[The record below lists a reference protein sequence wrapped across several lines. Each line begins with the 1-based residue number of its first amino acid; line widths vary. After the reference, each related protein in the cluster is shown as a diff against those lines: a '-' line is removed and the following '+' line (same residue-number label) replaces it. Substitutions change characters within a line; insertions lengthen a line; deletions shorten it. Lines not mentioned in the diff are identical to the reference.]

1 MKPGPIG
8 VAAWALTWALSAAVP
23 THAQINFSDQSFG
36 ADIDHF
42 PFIAGGMIY
51 AGGAVADFSHDGWPD
66 IFLLGGES
74 GDALYINDQD
84 GTFTD
89 EAAAWGVDLIHRG
102 HGAAAGDYDGDG
114 WTDLFVTS
122 GGDTAGADL
131 PGQHMLYHNNGDGT
145 FTDVAV
151 AAGVQQTSATDGNAT
166 SAAFGDYDLDG
177 DLDLFVCTTGS
188 SGTTDGNRLFR
199 NNNDGTFT
207 DVTVAAGITI
217 GMNGFSP
224 RFVDMNGDRYPEL
237 LVAADYRTSRYY
249 VNNGNGT
256 FSNATAPSGTSLE
269 SNGMGQAVAD
279 FNRDGLQDWYVTSVY
294 RDEPLYNQDG
304 NYLYVNQGNHTFTA
318 PVAHGARD
326 GGWGWG
332 VAALDFDHDGFIDLA
347 ETNGW
352 QDAEYYGEIS
362 YLYRNLGDLT
372 FAPVQGTTAF
382 DHNWD
387 GRALMTLDYDQDGD
401 MDILITANNGLAALY
416 RNDLAGPNTHWLEV
430 HLDTS
435 GNPALAPEGFGSV
448 VRATTGTVTQHV
460 YISPGA
466 TYLGQSETIAH
477 FGLGAAT
484 TVDQLEIEWTDGSST
499 ILGSVAADRILTVI
513 APAGPGAPGEA
524 SAAGIPSNQMTAS
537 FDKATG
543 IIEVSYVPACDATEH
558 TIYLGSLT
566 NVGSYSYSDAVCG
579 VGATGAASFDTS
591 GLDRLFF
598 VIVGNN
604 GTAEGS
610 FGMDGSGVERPED
623 DPAAGVCALPQNL
636 TGTCN

>member
-1 MKPGPIG
+1 MRAGLI
-8 VAAWALTWALSAAVP
+8 VAILCFSIWAFPA
-23 THAQINFSDQSFG
+23 HAQINFSDQSFG
-36 ADIDHF
+36 AGIDHF

-51 AGGAVADFSHDGWPD
+51 AGGAVADFNQDGWPD

-89 EAAAWGVDLIHRG
+89 AAASWGVDLIHRG
-102 HGAAAGDYDGDG
+102 HGAAAGDFDGDG

-131 PGQHMLYHNNGDGT
+131 PGQHLLYHNNGDGT
-145 FTDVAV
+145 FTDVA
-151 AAGVQQTSATDGNAT
+151 ATAGVHQTSATDGNAT

-199 NNNDGTFT
+199 NNNDGTFS

-249 VNNGNGT
+249 INNTNGT
-256 FSNATAPSGTSLE
+256 FSDATTASGTSLE

-279 FNRDGLQDWYVTSVY
+279 FNRDGLQDWYVTSIY
-294 RDEPLYNQDG
+294 RDEPFYDQDG

-362 YLYRNLGDLT
+362 YLYRNLGNLT

-387 GRALMTLDYDQDGD
+387 GRALMTLDYDRDGD

-416 RNDLAGPNTHWLEV
+416 RNDLAGPDIHWLEV
-430 HLDTS
+430 RLDTGS
-435 GNPALAPEGFGSV
+435 IAGLAPSGVGSV
-448 VRATTGTVTQHV
+448 VRATTGTVTQTF
-460 YISPGA
+460 YMSPGA
-466 TYLGQSETIAH
+466 TYLGQSENIAH

-484 TVDQLEIEWTDGSST
+484 LVDQLEVQWADGSST
-499 ILGSVAADRILTVI
+499 ILNSVAADQILTVS
-513 APAGPGAPGEA
+513 APSGPGAPGEA
-524 SAAGIPSNQMTAS
+524 SPVSSQMT
-537 FDKATG
+537 
-543 IIEVSYVPACDATEH
+543 VSYDHGTGMIDISYDPACDATGH
-558 TIYLGSLT
+558 TIYYGDLAD
-566 NVGSYSYSDAVCG
+566 VGSYTYSDAACN
-579 VGATGAASFDTS
+579 VGATGTASFDTT
-591 GLDRLFF
+591 GHDQLFF
-598 VIVGNN
+598 VIAGNN
-604 GTAEGS
+604 GAVEGS
-610 FGMDGSGVERPED
+610 FGLNGSGAERPED
-623 DPAAGVCALPQNL
+623 TLATGVCDHTQDL
-636 TGTCN
+636 TGTCD